1 MLNAGAA
8 RATLVGGRG
17 GGQLSWAGALE
28 GAWPL
33 GGVKAQ
39 GAGRDQGRLAYL
51 TLRVGLWINISSSSR
66 TTDSG
71 FPENFQQTVCW
82 KQWRSQ
88 PGCQLLRR
96 STG

>member
-51 TLRVGLWINISSSSR
+51 TLRVGLWINISSSSSSR
-66 TTDSG
+66 G
-71 FPENFQQTVCW
+71 RPRICHH
-82 KQWRSQ
+82 
-88 PGCQLLRR
+88 PP
-96 STG
+96 